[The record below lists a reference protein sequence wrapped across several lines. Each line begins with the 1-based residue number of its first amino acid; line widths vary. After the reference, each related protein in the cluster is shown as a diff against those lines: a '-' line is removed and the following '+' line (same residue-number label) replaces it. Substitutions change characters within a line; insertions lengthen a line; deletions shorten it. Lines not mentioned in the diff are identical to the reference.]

1 MDTDVLLLY
10 RKEEGICSRI
20 TACCQII
27 PQESEGTLMYCVRIF
42 HPYHRLDA
50 QTLIYVS
57 LHRFRKR
64 WTTSHRSCP
73 GNSFPCATGWK
84 SQALTDSVGSCDST
98 NEFCIIP
105 VFYNQWKMAFSV
117 EASALLH
124 NTPFFCRLPCLGPFA
139 CSSHGPFHSTGKTWR
154 TPTDKTS
161 HHDRRETPS
170 PPARRLR
177 GVAKHRKHAR
187 GPKTELLPIRTETGL
202 FGTRLLLIKQ
212 ATSKQFWNR

>member
-57 LHRFRKR
+57 LHRFRKH
-64 WTTSHRSCP
+64 WATSHRSCP

-84 SQALTDSVGSCDST
+84 SQALTDSAGSCDSA
-98 NEFCIIP
+98 NQFCIIP
-105 VFYNQWKMAFSV
+105 VLYNQWKMAFSL

-124 NTPFFCRLPCLGPFA
+124 NTPLLQAALPGAVRTLEPRALSQHGQGVQN
-139 CSSHGPFHSTGKTWR
+139 SHR
-154 TPTDKTS
+154 
-161 HHDRRETPS
+161 
-170 PPARRLR
+170 
-177 GVAKHRKHAR
+177 
-187 GPKTELLPIRTETGL
+187 
-202 FGTRLLLIKQ
+202 Q
-212 ATSKQFWNR
+212 N